1 MGKGLSQEKFQVTA
15 EPRKKR
21 DHQWATFESQRRVI
35 SEDTRSYDTSEA
47 KKRTVIGGINAAFSA
62 PITNRMPPGQEI
74 MDQKLAPSFNVRD
87 GGLAGST
94 DESNSVNA
102 AMLKKGFQHQNM
114 RPEDEMY
121 NNEHVELFY
130 GEATVDGV
138 TGFVE
143 RNNMLDR
150 N

>member
-1 MGKGLSQEKFQVTA
+1 MPKGLSQEKFQVTA
-15 EPRKKR
+15 ERPKR
-21 DHQWATFESQRRVI
+21 SDREWSTFESQRRVI
-35 SEDTRSYDTSEA
+35 TEDTRGYDTSEA
-47 KKRTVIGGINAAFSA
+47 KKRTVLGGIKAAFTA
-62 PITNRMPPGQEI
+62 PITNRMPPG
-74 MDQKLAPSFNVRD
+74 MDIENQKLAPPATVRD

-114 RPEDEMY
+114 RPEDEMF

-130 GEATVDGV
+130 GEAEVDGV

-143 RNNMLDR
+143 RNNYLDR